1 MVADGFSL
9 FRTVSDRS
17 PPQPMVSTAA
27 TAGFFAVALLPST
40 MSALSNA
47 LGDLPDPVFADLYE
61 SETAYLLVIDLPGV
75 SSETLDVRAEDTH
88 LHVEARREKNL
99 PMEFRYQREDRPLF
113 LDTDLP
119 LPPDVDASAADGSL
133 DRGTLTLRLPK
144 RGGTDETTI
153 PITAGEESESAA
165 GT

>member
-1 MVADGFSL
+1 M
-9 FRTVSDRS
+9 
-17 PPQPMVSTAA
+17 ST
-27 TAGFFAVALLPST
+27 
-40 MSALSNA
+40 LSNA

-75 SSETLDVRAEDTH
+75 SSETLDVRAEETH

-99 PMEFRYQREDRPLF
+99 PMEFRYLREDRPLF

-119 LPPDVDASAADGSL
+119 LPPDIDVSEADGSL

-144 RGGTDETTI
+144 QDGTEETAI
-153 PITAGEESESAA
+153 PITTGEEPGSAA
-165 GT
+165 ET

>member
-1 MVADGFSL
+1 MVVDGSSL

-17 PPQPMVSTAA
+17 SAGSVVSTAA
-27 TAGFFAVALLPST
+27 IAGFFAVALLYIT
-40 MSALSNA
+40 MSTLSNA

-61 SETAYLLVIDLPGV
+61 SETAYLIVMDLPGV
-75 SSETLDVRAEDTH
+75 SSETLDVRAEGTR

-99 PMEFRYQREDRPLF
+99 PMEFRYLREDRPLF

-119 LPPDVDASAADGSL
+119 LPPTVVTSEAEGSL

-144 RGGTDETTI
+144 REGTDETAV
-153 PITAGEESESAA
+153 PITTGDEPGSAA
-165 GT
+165 ET